1 MREQRHW
8 VAEALEVS
16 QFCIAGEKAV
26 EVLEVNQLYIAGDA
40 DTESKQFK
48 PEDI

>member
-1 MREQRHW
+1 
-8 VAEALEVS
+8 LEVS
-16 QFCIAGEKAV
+16 QFCIAGEKVA
-26 EVLEVNQLYIAGDA
+26 EVLKVDQFYIAGDA

>member
-1 MREQRHW
+1 LE

-16 QFCIAGEKAV
+16 QFCIAGEKAA
-26 EVLEVNQLYIAGDA
+26 EVLKVDQFYIAGDA

-48 PEDI
+48 LEDI

>member
-1 MREQRHW
+1 LE
-8 VAEALEVS
+8 VVEVLEVS
-16 QFCIAGEKAV
+16 QFYIAGEKAA
-26 EVLEVNQLYIAGDA
+26 EVLEVDQFYIAGDA